1 MPRCGPARGVVARAL
16 DRRRYAHRAS
26 MPRAAQES
34 RAGNWVAAR
43 STGRHREIDSS
54 GPTHGGSGGC
64 AGGLPKSHL
73 IRVGEARS
81 GTGVNTFAKY
91 NSINI
96 CESKIIHL

>member
-1 MPRCGPARGVVARAL
+1 MPRRGPARGVVARAL
-16 DRRRYAHRAS
+16 DRRRCAHRAS
-26 MPRAAQES
+26 VPRATQES

-43 STGRHREIDSS
+43 STDRHREVDSS

-81 GTGVNTFAKY
+81 GTELNTFAK
-91 NSINI
+91 NA
-96 CESKIIHL
+96 IILIYIE